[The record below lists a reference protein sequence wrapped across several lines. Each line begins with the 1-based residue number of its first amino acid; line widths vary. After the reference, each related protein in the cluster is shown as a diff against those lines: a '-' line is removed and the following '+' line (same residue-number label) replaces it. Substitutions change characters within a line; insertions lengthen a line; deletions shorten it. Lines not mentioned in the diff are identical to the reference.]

1 MIIFYLKSIKI
12 LAFFGIILLP
22 TGVLL
27 RGVLVGLLL
36 PVVDPG
42 LIEVYQEYRAHLLG
56 DGIRN
61 L

>member
-27 RGVLVGLLL
+27 RGVLVTLLL